1 MAQDVVVKESLSEGM
16 VRSGADLTRQLDEA
30 GWPVTASLW
39 LYDPDSNQWRL
50 LLASPTVGTGGPR
63 KAYAAIQD
71 VLSAASGDAAALA
84 LDDVG
89 VLPDDDSLVQLLRA
103 AMATGPGIAGT
114 RFNRNVINGRFI
126 EDAYIYRV

>member
-1 MAQDVVVKESLSEGM
+1 M
-16 VRSGADLTRQLDEA
+16 VRSGADLTRQLAEA
-30 GWPVTASLW
+30 GWQVTASLW

-63 KAYAAIQD
+63 KAYATIQD

-103 AMATGPGIAGT
+103 AIATGPGIAGI
-114 RFNRNVINGRFI
+114 RFSRNVVNGRFI